1 MVNPGAFQGSRK
13 KFLEAA
19 IPEYFQAVE
28 QGTGPECLQI
38 LVRRYLKR
46 FPIEMDEKTEPTE
59 EELDAV
65 DDSEASPDV
74 LPPSKSPDELEEAFA
89 ARVAAFEQR
98 KKDTKAKIDQIIR
111 WFKYCLN
118 KKDDSTMKGEPHP
131 LDILLGQ
138 LAGIPTTKPGRMRT
152 AYNVWGKENQE
163 LIDELIKERQDSK
176 AADGSE
182 GEASGSIDLEGE
194 TSTKKNRK
202 GKKGKNGRKFIKNG
216 EEAFLAVRQEITI
229 AEFNKLTEEVQLEW
243 KAKAEEEHKERL
255 EKWRACQ
262 RADFSTSPEDRQ
274 KCIDR
279 LVKFMQPI
287 LDGVFKATGWP
298 CTFIAGGPEPAD
310 AGRLNILSMHSGTTS
325 GPVPM
330 TFGTACRPAFKKYW
344 IPVFT
349 AFLQMCFTM
358 EESKARSLVDTS
370 TPSLR
375 TQLEEQGEETNATV
389 DGVDIPS
396 WEGFMQEM
404 RVLMAGEPAERT
416 TKGTE

>member
-1 MVNPGAFQGSRK
+1 
-13 KFLEAA
+13 
-19 IPEYFQAVE
+19 
-28 QGTGPECLQI
+28 
-38 LVRRYLKR
+38 
-46 FPIEMDEKTEPTE
+46 
-59 EELDAV
+59 
-65 DDSEASPDV
+65 
-74 LPPSKSPDELEEAFA
+74 
-89 ARVAAFEQR
+89 
-98 KKDTKAKIDQIIR
+98 
-111 WFKYCLN
+111 
-118 KKDDSTMKGEPHP
+118 
-131 LDILLGQ
+131 
-138 LAGIPTTKPGRMRT
+138 
-152 AYNVWGKENQE
+152 
-163 LIDELIKERQDSK
+163 
-176 AADGSE
+176 
-182 GEASGSIDLEGE
+182 
-194 TSTKKNRK
+194 
-202 GKKGKNGRKFIKNG
+202 
-216 EEAFLAVRQEITI
+216 
-229 AEFNKLTEEVQLEW
+229 
-243 KAKAEEEHKERL
+243 AKAEEEHKERL

-416 TKGTE
+416 TKGTEAEAELKKSESGQRDKIAKLREMGSQSRKTTSTVGTASVSSDSTLPPQSVTVNATATGDNPGHLTPISIRREKTPKHTTNSQLSSSAVEPSVPLANDTPMATNVSTTPVPPPSCIIRASSPECLMLFDDGQVSSRPSVPTPSSPPHRVSPTQNFHPTSPIQPALSPPHRMSPSSNLGVASPSRANSPPSAVSSSTACNSISQPAGSAEHST